1 LENANGKLGKAKKE
15 VVCMDSGDA
24 DDEYCKL
31 FNYGNPEQNIVVVQ
45 CIKVYA

>member
-1 LENANGKLGKAKKE
+1 
-15 VVCMDSGDA
+15 MDSGDA